1 MSNRNTQAVRAIAPQ
16 NGGRRYQVA
25 STTNLLEPLAGTYVT
40 KDDLQELI
48 VRGVTVTIKAK

>member
-1 MSNRNTQAVRAIAPQ
+1 MSNKNTQAVRAIAPQ

-48 VRGVTVTIKAK
+48 MRGVNVTIKAK